1 MGKNILLYNNIFGI
15 FLESNW
21 QHFNWKINLYQKLL
35 EIITM
40 EEWPRI
46 GIGEASLSFVQEKIN
61 LF

>member
-21 QHFNWKINLYQKLL
+21 QHFNWKIDLYQKLL

-40 EEWPRI
+40 EEGPRI
-46 GIGEASLSFVQEKIN
+46 GIGDPPLSFVKKFN